1 MDETPIWFEMVP
13 KSTVAKL
20 GAKSV
25 TVKTFGTERK
35 RFSLMLTIGDKG
47 QKLPP
52 VIVFKG
58 EKNATHQK
66 RLQSYAD
73 SKKYMSFILCQSSG
87 WADHEVFIFWL
98 ENVFFNNK
106 IIPNRIHKLLILDRA
121 TTHYEENLVEK
132 FKKFNASYILIPPGL
147 TRFMQPLDCSVN
159 GPFKKALIHWDV
171 EYRID
176 HKNTKKPS
184 YNDLID
190 AVLENCYSEDK
201 ITAEI
206 IFNSFKITGI
216 SVALDESEKNKIIL
230 HEEVSDSIIS
240 PEDFLED
247 ENSPTWEED
256 AKKVDNKAKNKGN
269 DQKKD
274 KQGLITN
281 YFKKED
287 DIEMDSDS

>member
-1 MDETPIWFEMVP
+1 MLLFKKDFKAMQIP
-13 KSTVAKL
+13 KSIRALSCVSQVVGQIMKCL
-20 GAKSV
+20 Y
-25 TVKTFGTERK
+25 FGLK
-35 RFSLMLTIGDKG
+35 I
-47 QKLPP
+47 
-52 VIVFKG
+52 
-58 EKNATHQK
+58 
-66 RLQSYAD
+66 
-73 SKKYMSFILCQSSG
+73 
-87 WADHEVFIFWL
+87 
-98 ENVFFNNK
+98 VFFNNK

-147 TRFMQPLDCSVN
+147 TRFLQPLDCSVN
-159 GPFKKALIHWDV
+159 GPFKKALTHWDV

-190 AVLENCYSEDK
+190 AVLENWCSEDK

-216 SVALDESEKNKIIL
+216 SVALDGSEKNKIIL

-274 KQGLITN
+274 KQCLITN
-281 YFKKED
+281 YFKKKT
-287 DIEMDSDS
+287 ILKWIQILKTKR